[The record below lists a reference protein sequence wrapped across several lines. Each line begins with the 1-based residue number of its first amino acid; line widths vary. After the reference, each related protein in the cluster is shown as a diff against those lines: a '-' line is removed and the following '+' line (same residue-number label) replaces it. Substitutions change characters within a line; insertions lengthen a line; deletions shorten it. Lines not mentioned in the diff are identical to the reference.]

1 MKYYKV
7 EYLGK
12 NETTNLPDLGGIDGG
27 DFSKRVSSRLENKN
41 LGHIKITTNFGVF
54 FHHIN

>member
-27 DFSKRVSSRLENKN
+27 DFSKRVSTRLENIN
-41 LGHIKITTNFGVF
+41 LRHIKITTDFGVF
-54 FHHIN
+54 FIT